1 MSKMIWLFVFAA
13 STCWATAG
21 WGQTLL
27 ERAEAQTDEALRGRS
42 GRATAPPAGA
52 PPAAPDDLP
61 APADEEAPKFYMGV
75 EMVELAGGGI
85 RVVNVAEDGPAAQGG
100 LQTGDMI
107 VSANKTRV
115 SSDEDLSAAMK
126 DLTAGDKLELAVL
139 RRGREVPLEI
149 TLGQPPSAG
158 APDAGPAGTAPGDTA
173 TDPSLPAADP
183 TEPAVPPEELGTEP
197 GSTDP
202 AIGPR
207 PGASPQRASRGIT
220 VVTNS
225 DEVRARYDAPATS
238 GAFVTNIRPESP
250 AARAGLP
257 LGAVIVTFEGE
268 RINTA
273 DELVEAISASAPGT
287 EVELTYYDKD
297 KLRRRTVKLA
307 AAADP
312 SLLGP
317 GYGGSRRGGGGSLG
331 ELERRLGGAGSAA
344 AADGDDAAES
354 LRAPAA
360 GSDTLRDEVEV
371 LKARIEA
378 LERRLADIEGKLPE
392 MPEGDDGAAPALR
405 DDAGGEPAVGGEPAE
420 EAAPVVPRT
429 RLIPPGSKGGPT
441 LRPPPRPSGTK
452 IGDE

>member
-52 PPAAPDDLP
+52 PPAAADDLP

-85 RVVNVAEDGPAAQGG
+85 RVVNVSEGGPAAQGG

-149 TLGQPPSAG
+149 TLGQPPSAE

-173 TDPSLPAADP
+173 TDPSLPAAHP
-183 TEPAVPPEELGTEP
+183 TEPALPPEELGTEP

-202 AIGPR
+202 AIGRR
-207 PGASPQRASRGIT
+207 PGAPPPRASLGIT

-273 DELVEAISASAPGT
+273 DELVEAISASSPGT

-312 SLLGP
+312 SLLAP
-317 GYGGSRRGGGGSLG
+317 GYGGSRRGGGGSLS
-331 ELERRLGGAGSAA
+331 ELERRLGGGVAA
-344 AADGDDAAES
+344 TDSGDREATLTGPAD
-354 LRAPAA
+354 
-360 GSDTLRDEVEV
+360 SDTLREEVEV

-378 LERRLADIEGKLPE
+378 LEKRLADIEGKLPAE
-392 MPEGDDGAAPALR
+392 MPEGDDRAAPALR
-405 DDAGGEPAVGGEPAE
+405 DDAGGEPAVSGEAVE
-420 EAAPVVPRT
+420 EAPIVPRT
-429 RLIPPGSKGGPT
+429 RIIPPGSKGGPT

>member
-13 STCWATAG
+13 STCWAAG
-21 WGQTLL
+21 GWAQSLL
-27 ERAEAQTDEALRGRS
+27 EKAEVQADEALKGRRGR
-42 GRATAPPAGA
+42 GAA
-52 PPAAPDDLP
+52 PPAAAPPAAADELP
-61 APADEEAPKFYMGV
+61 APAEEQPPKFHMGV
-75 EMVELAGGGI
+75 EMIELEGGGV
-85 RVVNVAEDGPAAQGG
+85 RVVSVAEDGPAAKGG

-107 VSANKTRV
+107 VSANKVRV

-149 TLGQPPSAG
+149 TLG
-158 APDAGPAGTAPGDTA
+158 APRTAEAAETEP
-173 TDPSLPAADP
+173 ADP
-183 TEPAVPPEELGTEP
+183 TTDLGAPAAGQTEPALPPEDVDSAP
-197 GSTDP
+197 GVTGP
-202 AIGPR
+202 ATGRR
-207 PGASPQRASRGIT
+207 PGAPPQRASLGIT

-225 DEVRARYDAPATS
+225 DEVRARYDAPTTS
-238 GAFVTNIRPESP
+238 GAFVTNIRPDSP

-273 DELVEAISASAPGT
+273 DELVDAISASAPGT

-312 SLLGP
+312 SLLAP

-331 ELERRLGGAGSAA
+331 ELERRLGGGAA
-344 AADGDDAAES
+344 ATDSGDGGATLS
-354 LRAPAA
+354 APAD
-360 GSDTLRDEVEV
+360 SDTLREEVEV
-371 LKARIEA
+371 LKAKIEA
-378 LERRLADIEGKLPE
+378 LERRLAEIEGKLLSD
-392 MPEGDDGAAPALR
+392 MPAGDEGAAPALR
-405 DDAGGEPAVGGEPAE
+405 DEAGGEPAAGEPAE
-420 EAAPVVPRT
+420 GAAPVVPRT